1 MSAKLQAITAA
12 AGAGK
17 TTRIVRDIAAEVAG
31 RPPETFLATTFTI
44 KAADELIERARAELF
59 LRGEAEAAPRL
70 LSARSCTANAVCGQI
85 VAGFALD
92 PGRTPPPA
100 GTEKSNKAPP
110 CPAASKR
117 GETGTTGE

>member
-59 LRGEAEAAPRL
+59 LRGEAEAATRL
-70 LSARSCTANAVCGQI
+70 LSARFGTVNAVCGQI
-85 VAGFALD
+85 VAEFALD
-92 PGRTPPPA
+92 LGRSPA
-100 GTEKSNKAPP
+100 TAVLGEANEALAFSVAADRKSVVE
-110 CPAASKR
+110 
-117 GETGTTGE
+117 G